1 MTPQMSGRTEALNR
15 EEESEVVVY
24 LWMFFRRWPVI
35 VAAILLTLTATL
47 IYSRVTPPIY
57 EAKSMVRIRKPT
69 PVQVFDSLRPQLE
82 RESLD
87 LKTAAQLITTYLT
100 AQGALDLLQRPPLAE
115 RMSRTT
121 REYLRLI
128 SPHEILQV
136 TKTTPLE
143 PDLVSIAVRH
153 PIPEVAAAFANG
165 LAEAFVQ
172 RLNRETRAEASAER
186 RFIENQLKAI
196 EGQLRQL
203 DITIAQV
210 YRQLRTVDVSE
221 ETKSLI
227 EALRTLTTDLQT
239 AESELRSLQSSLAK
253 MRQAVAQQRPVL
265 SVEVLKEDPIIIELQ
280 RQLATA
286 QVDRANLLA
295 RYTPDHPAVQEV
307 DERIKTLMATIRQ
320 RANRVV
326 KGVETVPNT
335 LYTALQQQLMEL
347 ELRRFSTEARRQALL
362 TLLQQVQKQMERLPE
377 DRRKIGELTR
387 RLQVLEQTYTNL
399 LGRLQDA
406 QIREASRL
414 GNAVIADIAT
424 VPKSPVSPNLFRLLL
439 FALVAGL
446 VLGVGTAILLEKT
459 QMTLETADELRR
471 LLEAPVLGLIP
482 KTRRELTQEQIV
494 ELMQSQRRTAEAIR
508 TLRANLKFLSRKRP
522 FRTLLVTSLTAE
534 EGKTFL
540 VTALGLAYA
549 QDGYRVI
556 LVDADLRYPGIRRR
570 LKLKEGAGLRE
581 VLEGTAS
588 LDEALQAGPIGNLW
602 VLTSGTPPTSPVELL
617 DSPAMS
623 QVLNALKER
632 ADLVIIDSPPILPV
646 TDAVVLAP
654 LMDGVLLVTTAQ
666 TPRPALLKARE
677 QLELAEATLLG
688 AVLNKITGKS
698 VRGGYY
704 YYGYYYYY
712 YYTYYG
718 SPD

>member
-47 IYSRVTPPIY
+47 IYSRMTPPIY

-100 AQGALDLLQRPPLAE
+100 AQRALDLLQRPPLAK

-172 RLNRETRAEASAER
+172 RLNQETRAEASAER

-253 MRQAVAQQRPVL
+253 MRQAVAQQSPVL
-265 SVEVLKEDPIIIELQ
+265 SVEVLKEDPIITELQ
-280 RQLATA
+280 RQLAAA

-307 DERIKTLMATIRQ
+307 DERIKTLMTTIRQ

-471 LLEAPVLGLIP
+471 LLDAPVLGLIP

-556 LVDADLRYPGIRRR
+556 LVDADLRHPDIRRR

-602 VLTSGTPPTSPVELL
+602 VLTAGTPPPSPVELL

-632 ADLVIIDSPPILPV
+632 ADLVIIDSPPVLPV

-704 YYGYYYYY
+704 YYGYYGY

>member
-1 MTPQMSGRTEALNR
+1 
-15 EEESEVVVY
+15 
-24 LWMFFRRWPVI
+24 
-35 VAAILLTLTATL
+35 
-47 IYSRVTPPIY
+47 
-57 EAKSMVRIRKPT
+57 
-69 PVQVFDSLRPQLE
+69 
-82 RESLD
+82 
-87 LKTAAQLITTYLT
+87 
-100 AQGALDLLQRPPLAE
+100 
-115 RMSRTT
+115 
-121 REYLRLI
+121 
-128 SPHEILQV
+128 
-136 TKTTPLE
+136 
-143 PDLVSIAVRH
+143 
-153 PIPEVAAAFANG
+153 
-165 LAEAFVQ
+165 
-172 RLNRETRAEASAER
+172 
-186 RFIENQLKAI
+186 
-196 EGQLRQL
+196 
-203 DITIAQV
+203 
-210 YRQLRTVDVSE
+210 
-221 ETKSLI
+221 
-227 EALRTLTTDLQT
+227 
-239 AESELRSLQSSLAK
+239 
-253 MRQAVAQQRPVL
+253 
-265 SVEVLKEDPIIIELQ
+265 
-280 RQLATA
+280 
-286 QVDRANLLA
+286 
-295 RYTPDHPAVQEV
+295 
-307 DERIKTLMATIRQ
+307 
-320 RANRVV
+320 
-326 KGVETVPNT
+326 
-335 LYTALQQQLMEL
+335 L

-439 FALVAGL
+439 FALFAGL

-471 LLEAPVLGLIP
+471 LLDAPVLGLIP

-540 VTALGLAYA
+540 AAALGLAYA

-556 LVDADLRYPGIRRR
+556 LVDADLRHPDLSRR
-570 LKLKEGAGLRE
+570 LKLKGGAGLRE
-581 VLEGTAS
+581 VLEGTTS

-602 VLTSGTPPTSPVELL
+602 VLTAGTPPPSPVELL

-704 YYGYYYYY
+704 YYGYYGY